1 MFTHAKSRSLLFQ
14 GDPAVIGAAVPTV
27 AVDGVGF
34 NLAVRHTASSTMKL
48 REIGVDAP
56 SPIMSYYDWP
66 KFKGIYDPFD
76 HQRSMAEFMSLR
88 PRCFNLG
95 EMGTG
100 KTNSVLWATDFLMK
114 EGTVTGTAIVAPLS
128 TLERVWVVAIMETV
142 MHRKVVVV
150 HGSRE
155 KRLKALAT
163 PADFY
168 IINHE
173 GLAIG
178 PILEAL
184 RTHPTINHIV
194 VDEGSKFRN
203 SKTDKYRSLEKL
215 VSNPK
220 LRLWWLTGTPC
231 PTGPDN
237 AWAQIRLVNPGKVPK
252 FFGAFRSRVMI
263 EVSEH
268 NWKPK
273 AGSDKIVHEAMQPA
287 IRVAKED
294 CLDLPPIIPVDLAC
308 EMSPEQDRAFKQ
320 MAAAMQVAD
329 KAAHEGGTVITAV
342 NAADRINKL
351 RQIMLGSVKG
361 PNDTY
366 VTYDYA
372 PRLKVLFD
380 AIEQAHAKVIVV
392 APFKGIIQDLER
404 EIAKKY
410 SVAMVN
416 GDVSIGRRNKIFASF
431 KENRDPHV
439 LLCHPSVMSHGLNLV
454 EADTLIFF
462 GAMYGNDEYRQV
474 IERYNRPPQDKK
486 LTCVRIGCNPI
497 EWAIYRSLDSDEQ
510 QQQQILKLYKSIING
525 DAL

>member
-14 GDPAVIGAAVPTV
+14 ADPAVIGASVPAV
-27 AVDGVGF
+27 AVAGEGF
-34 NLAVRHTASSTMKL
+34 NVAVRHTAATTLKL

-56 SPIMSYYDWP
+56 SPIMSYYKFP

-76 HQRSMAEFMSLR
+76 HQRSMAEFMSLY

-100 KTNSVLWATDFLMK
+100 KTNSTLWATDFLMN
-114 EGTVTGTAIVAPLS
+114 EGQVTATAILAPLS
-128 TLERVWVVAIMETV
+128 TLERVWLVAIMETV
-142 MHRKVVVV
+142 MHRKAVIV

-168 IINHE
+168 IINHDA
-173 GLAIG
+173 LSIA
-178 PILEAL
+178 PVLEAI
-184 RTHPTINHIV
+184 RNHPTINHIV

-203 SKTDKYRSLEKL
+203 SKTDKYRGMEKL

-237 AWAQIRLVNPGKVPK
+237 AWAQCRLVSPGRVPK
-252 FFGAFRSRVMI
+252 FFGAFRTRVMV

-273 AGSDKIVHEAMQPA
+273 TGADKIVHEAMQPA
-287 IRVAKED
+287 IRIAKAD
-294 CLDLPPIIPVDLAC
+294 CLDLPPITTVDAAC
-308 EMSPEQDRAFKQ
+308 DMSAEQLHAFKQ

-329 KAAHEGGTVITAV
+329 KAAAEGGTVITAV
-342 NAADRINKL
+342 NAADRVNKL

-380 AIEQAHAKVIVV
+380 SIEQATAKVIVI
-392 APFKGIIQDLER
+392 APFKGIIQDLEHKIR
-404 EIAKKY
+404 AKH

-416 GDVSIGRRNKIFASF
+416 GDVPISRRNKIFAEF
-431 KENRDPHV
+431 KENSNPRV
-439 LLCHPSVMSHGLNLV
+439 LLAHPDVMSHGLNLT
-454 EADTLIFF
+454 EADMLIFF
-462 GAMYGNDEYRQV
+462 GPMYGNDAYRQV

-486 LTCVRIGCNPI
+486 LTCVRIGCSPV
-497 EWAIYRSLDSDEQ
+497 EWSIYRSLDSDEAQ
-510 QQQQILKLYKSIING
+510 QQTILRLYNQIVKG
-525 DAL
+525 DK